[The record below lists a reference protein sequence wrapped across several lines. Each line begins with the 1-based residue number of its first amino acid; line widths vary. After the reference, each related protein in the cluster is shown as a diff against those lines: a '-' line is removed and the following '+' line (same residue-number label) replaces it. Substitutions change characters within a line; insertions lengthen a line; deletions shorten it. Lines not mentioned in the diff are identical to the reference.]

1 MTQSTLNQLLPK
13 ILAILPALLPS
24 SMIYLVKPL
33 TILDQRGLI
42 RFSWVTEEKAQADK
56 IADYDLV
63 LFSRNMDEKYDFLLQ
78 EVVGQGIPYFYD
90 LDDNFW
96 ELPLDSW
103 VGRHHRAPFRLI
115 QIEKYLKQ
123 ATLVRVFNPILE
135 AKIRDNFN
143 NKVYCAL
150 AGIDTSLAPAE
161 RIQRDTDKLKITY
174 VTGRGP
180 DDPLYSLFID
190 DLKEILI
197 KYSDQVEAVLFS
209 GIPKELN
216 GMDSVSET
224 PIIYDYDAFIR
235 TLATSGYDIG
245 LAPLFS
251 TPQNLSKTNTKF
263 RDYGLC
269 RIAGIYSAVDVY
281 TGCVEPDSTG
291 LLVSQAPHA
300 WFDAIERLILD
311 KSLRETIQ
319 ENAFKKVVNYYNQE
333 KMENEWLELIQRY
346 RDHKSRSW
354 LINPASSSGSSV
366 NEPDLDKNQDFQ
378 QLVLGE
384 NTEKFSNFVRAG
396 LPENN
401 SGQLKIEKD
410 GFLPFE
416 ENSFNRVVCYYYL
429 ESVTNLEVAIR
440 EVYRVC
446 KTGGQVFIISRYSN
460 QTINQSNPQ
469 YKNPINEHT
478 FRYWTKEQRCFIP
491 YEEYADAPEPWGL
504 LPLNSAPLDFR
515 PQSIEFF
522 YTHPYSTLPIIEKRA
537 ARKKYLNVCD
547 LIVGQFVIRK
557 KEGAI
562 SMDEKNEYD
571 LLDLPELVER
581 RHRDRIEKLQNELDH
596 SMDNANTLQ
605 AQVEQLLQE
614 RERLQKLVEKQ
625 NTNQDTLPAL
635 QGEEY
640 GEQNL
645 DLEQSPN
652 VKEPADKLQ
661 ANLNETALQYG
672 ESLKKVH
679 HPIIQQ
685 LLKERSES
693 YLQMM
698 DDSTMFQNFRGY
710 QLQLSPNLGGVSY
723 IPFRLKFNRS
733 NLTKISLGFYSPLP
747 VTQGELGVEMVDD
760 EQNIIRN
767 VRRPAKLIN
776 DGRPLEFKIEPIK
789 AAIDTTY
796 EIRVFGKGFNNPVF
810 LIEWELPYISKK
822 VLTARWRRIFAAFEF
837 QPE

>member
-1 MTQSTLNQLLPK
+1 MTQSTLNLLPPK
-13 ILAILPALLPS
+13 ILAILPPLLPS

-33 TILDQRGLI
+33 TVLDQRGLV

-78 EVVGQGIPYFYD
+78 EVVGQGIPYYYD

-96 ELPLDSW
+96 DLPLDSW

-123 ATLVRVFNPILE
+123 AALVRVFNPILE

-143 NKVYCAL
+143 NNVYCAL

-161 RIQRDTDKLKITY
+161 RIQRDSDKLKITY

-180 DDPLYSLFID
+180 NDPLYSLFID
-190 DLKEILI
+190 DLKELLI
-197 KYSDQVEAVLFS
+197 KYSDRVEAVLFA

-216 GMDSVSET
+216 GIDGVSET
-224 PIIYDYDAFIR
+224 PIIYDYDTFVR

-245 LAPLFS
+245 LAPLLP
-251 TPQNLSKTNTKF
+251 TPHNLSKTNTKF

-269 RIAGIYSAVDVY
+269 RIAGIYSAVDIY
-281 TGCVEPDSTG
+281 TGCVEPESTG
-291 LLVSQAPHA
+291 LLVNQAPHA
-300 WFDAIERLILD
+300 WYDAIERLILD
-311 KSLRETIQ
+311 KSLRENIQ
-319 ENAFKKVVNYYNQE
+319 ENAYKKVVNNYNQE
-333 KMENEWLELIQRY
+333 KMENEWLDLIQRY

-354 LINPASSSGSSV
+354 LINPASRSGSPV
-366 NEPDLDKNQDFQ
+366 NESNLDKSQDFQ

-410 GFLPFE
+410 GVLPFA

-429 ESVTNLEVAIR
+429 ESVSNLEVAVR

-446 KTGGQVFIISRYSN
+446 KPGGRVFILSKYSN

-469 YKNPINEHT
+469 YKTPINEHT
-478 FRYWTKEQRCFIP
+478 FRYWTKEQGCLIP
-491 YEEYADAPEPWGL
+491 YEEYADEPEPWGL

-522 YTHPYSTLPIIEKRA
+522 YTRPYSTLPIIEKRA

-562 SMDEKNEYD
+562 SMDENYEHD

-581 RHRDRIEKLQNELDH
+581 RYRDRIEKLQNELDH
-596 SMDNANTLQ
+596 SLDKANTLQ

-614 RERLQKLVEKQ
+614 RERLQKVIEKQ
-625 NTNQDTLPAL
+625 NTNQDTEPA
-635 QGEEY
+635 QPGEEH
-640 GEQNL
+640 GEHNL
-645 DLEQSPN
+645 DLDRSSN
-652 VKEPADKLQ
+652 VKVSAGKLPTYS
-661 ANLNETALQYG
+661 NETVLQYG
-672 ESLKKVH
+672 ERLKKVH
-679 HPIIQQ
+679 HPIIHQ

-698 DDSTMFQNFRGY
+698 DDSAMVQNLRGY

-733 NLTKISLGFYSPLP
+733 NLAKISFGFYSSLP

-760 EQNIIRN
+760 EHNIIRN

-776 DGRPLEFKIEPIK
+776 DGRPLEFKLEPVK
-789 AAIDTTY
+789 AAIDKTY
-796 EIRVFGKGFNNPVF
+796 EIRVFGKEINNPVF

-822 VLTARWRRIFAAFEF
+822 VMAARWRRIFAAFEF